1 MKMKNNQIMKRV
13 ILTLVI
19 SLVSTVSF
27 AGMSNSDKS
36 KTIECT
42 GIYYTNSMIPQGEL
56 ELEKIVQSFAAKKF
70 LNSHLIKEGV
80 EEEKLNKEVL
90 KVVDVRYGKPYEEEI
105 TKECDN
111 FIFKLIP
118 GSKDEIK
125 KIAESLGYINT
136 KEIK

>member
-42 GIYYTNSMIPQGEL
+42 GIYYANSMIPQGEL

-80 EEEKLNKEVL
+80 EEEKLNKKILEI
-90 KVVDVRYGKPYEEEI
+90 VDSRYEKPYDEE
-105 TKECDN
+105 TTRECDN

-125 KIAESLGYINT
+125 KIAESGIY
-136 KEIK
+136 

>member
-1 MKMKNNQIMKRV
+1 MKLDQSLVNNKIIKKI
-13 ILTLVI
+13 ILTLII
-19 SLVSTVSF
+19 SLISTVSF

-42 GIYYTNSMIPQGEL
+42 GIYYANSMIPQGEL

-80 EEEKLNKEVL
+80 EEEKLNKKILEI
-90 KVVDVRYGKPYEEEI
+90 VDSRYGKPYDEE
-105 TKECDN
+105 TTRECDN

-118 GSKDEIK
+118 GSQDEIK
-125 KIAESLGYINT
+125 KIAESGIY
-136 KEIK
+136 

>member
-1 MKMKNNQIMKRV
+1 MKNNQIMKRV

-42 GIYYTNSMIPQGEL
+42 GIYYANSMIPQGEL

-70 LNSHLIKEGV
+70 LNSYLIKEGV
-80 EEEKLNKEVL
+80 EEEKLNKKILEI
-90 KVVDVRYGKPYEEEI
+90 VDVRYGKPYEEE
-105 TKECDN
+105 TTRECDN

-125 KIAESLGYINT
+125 KIAESGIY
-136 KEIK
+136 

>member
-1 MKMKNNQIMKRV
+1 MKNNQIMKRV

-42 GIYYTNSMIPQGEL
+42 GIYYANSMIPQGEL
-56 ELEKIVQSFAAKKF
+56 ELEKIVHSFAAKKF
-70 LNSHLIKEGV
+70 LNSYLLKEGV
-80 EEEKLNKEVL
+80 KEEKLNEELL
-90 KVVDVRYGKPYEEEI
+90 KVVDIRYGKPYEEET
-105 TKECDN
+105 TKKCDE
-111 FIFKLIP
+111 FIFKLIS

-125 KIAESLGYINT
+125 KIAESGIY
-136 KEIK
+136 